1 VSAPST
7 GGVRPRALIV
17 RHHADTG
24 PGWVGERLVER
35 GYELEVLDLG
45 DSAPPGL
52 VTMPAP
58 GDHDV
63 AVVLGATWS
72 VNDVD
77 DPAAGVADWLGPELD
92 WAARAVAADVRV
104 LGICFGAQVLAR
116 ALGGRVTA
124 MPRPQVGWFD
134 EPGSAADALPA
145 GPWLQFH
152 GDRFTVP
159 PGARE
164 LARDEYAP
172 QSFSVG
178 RSLAVQFHP
187 EAGPDMVAGWL
198 RSPSAA
204 ESAAA
209 AGIDPPEMLAR
220 GRAVEADNRARCH
233 ALVDGWLD
241 RT

>member
-1 VSAPST
+1 MST
-7 GGVRPRALIV
+7 EGSRPRALVV

-35 GYELEVLDLG
+35 GYDLDMLDLG
-45 DSAPPGL
+45 DGAPAGP
-52 VTMPAP
+52 VTLPAP
-58 GDHDV
+58 GAHDV
-63 AVVLGATWS
+63 AVILGATWS

-77 DPAAGVADWLGPELD
+77 DPAVGVADWLAPELA
-92 WAARAVAADVRV
+92 WTAAAVAADVPV

-116 ALGGRVTA
+116 ALGGAVAPMT
-124 MPRPQVGWFD
+124 RPQVGWFD
-134 EPGSAADALPA
+134 EPGSAADGLPA

-164 LARDEYAP
+164 LARDDQAA
-172 QSFSVG
+172 QAFRVG

-187 EAGPDMVAGWL
+187 EAGPDMVHRWL
-198 RSPSAA
+198 ASPEVA
-204 ESAAA
+204 ESAAL
-209 AGIDPPEMLAR
+209 AGVVESEMLAA

-241 RT
+241 RA